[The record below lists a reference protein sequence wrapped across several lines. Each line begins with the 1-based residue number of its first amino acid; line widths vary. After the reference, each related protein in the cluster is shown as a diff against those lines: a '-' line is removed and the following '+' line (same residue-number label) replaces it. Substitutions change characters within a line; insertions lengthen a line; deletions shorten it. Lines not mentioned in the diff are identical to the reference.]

1 MDRQRLSSAAKDY
14 RVGFERT
21 GDGGATGNHIH
32 FEFRNNAAAE
42 RFAAMAGGG
51 RVLGLNTA
59 DGGPAVAAG
68 SGSVPQSAARCF
80 TGRLRPGHPV
90 FDEQRRRPIINSV
103 KLGASASAT
112 AAARAI

>member
-1 MDRQRLSSAAKDY
+1 
-14 RVGFERT
+14 VGFERT

-51 RVLGLNTA
+51 QVLGLNTA

-68 SGSVPQSAARCF
+68 PGSVLHLQSDAALQ
-80 TGRLRPGHPV
+80 GGYA
-90 FDEQRRRPIINSV
+90 Q
-103 KLGASASAT
+103 
-112 AAARAI
+112 AIQSLMSKGEGDYQLSKSR